1 MAEEQERMEIRDR
14 CLLTIFFSALTLGH
28 KAGSEGRVTP

>member
-1 MAEEQERMEIRDR
+1 MIVC

-28 KAGSEGRVTP
+28 RAESSVRSTAP